1 MKRRDILRALA
12 ALPVLAPHARL
23 LARSEQAGTSRS
35 ISLHVSVAGKL
46 PDPAQ
51 VGRIV
56 AAGPP
61 ASVLVYCLAPHA
73 LLGWPFQLAPAA
85 RSMMEAAGFSL
96 PYLGRLAGRGST
108 LSLENLLA
116 LKPDMVV
123 DIGDVNPYYES
134 AAKSVQEQT
143 GVPYVLLDGRLN
155 DSPAQLRQAGHILGQ
170 AERGQQLALRAQA
183 ILDTAHQAAN
193 PRAKGLKAYLAR
205 GNDGLE
211 TGMGQSI
218 HTEVLRLCSLTVMGD
233 EKTDNRLGRISYE
246 QLLAW
251 DPDMLFA
258 QDDAFFE
265 LARTQA
271 PWNQLKAVKE
281 GRLYRVP
288 ALPFGWLDGPPG
300 INRLAGVI
308 WLNAL
313 LEGSAA
319 MPRMYSELQE
329 FYSAF
334 YGMSLSDE
342 QVKRLVQGLDPLGSQ
357 QGG

>member
-1 MKRRDILRALA
+1 MKRRDVLRALA
-12 ALPVLAPHARL
+12 ALPILAPHARL
-23 LARSEQAGTSRS
+23 LAQSEQVGASAA
-35 ISLHVSVAGKL
+35 INLHLSVAGKL

-51 VGRIV
+51 VRRVV

-61 ASVLVYCLAPHA
+61 ASVLAYCIAPHT

-85 RSMMEAAGFSL
+85 QELMVQAGFSL

-108 LSLENLLA
+108 LSLESLLA
-116 LKPDMVV
+116 LKPDMVL

-134 AAKSVQEQT
+134 AAKAVQEQT
-143 GVPYVLLDGRLN
+143 GVPYVLMDGRLN
-155 DSPAQLRQAGHILGQ
+155 DSPAQLRQAGHLLGQ
-170 AERGQQLALRAQA
+170 VDRGQQLAQHAQA
-183 ILDTAHQAAN
+183 ILDQAHQAAR

-218 HTEVLRLCSLTVMGD
+218 HTEVLRLCGLTVMGD
-233 EKTDNRLGRISYE
+233 AQNDNRLGRISYE

-251 DPDMLFA
+251 DPDILFA

-271 PWNQLKAVKE
+271 PWNQLKALRE

-308 WLNAL
+308 WLSAL
-313 LEGSAA
+313 LEGSDA
-319 MPRMYSELQE
+319 MPRMLLELQD
-329 FYSAF
+329 FYSVF
-334 YGMSLSDE
+334 YGMSLDSE
-342 QVKRLVQGLDPLGSQ
+342 QIKRLVQGLDPLGSQ
-357 QGG
+357 QSS

>member
-1 MKRRDILRALA
+1 MKRRDVLRAWV
-12 ALPVLAPHARL
+12 ALSMLAPHARL
-23 LARSEQAGTSRS
+23 LARSEQAGSSRS
-35 ISLHVSVAGKL
+35 VSLHISVAGKL
-46 PDPAQ
+46 PNPAQ
-51 VGRIV
+51 VGRVV

-61 ASVLVYCLAPHA
+61 ASVLVYCLVPHA

-85 RSMMEAAGFSL
+85 LGMMDAAGFSL

-108 LSLENLLA
+108 LSLESLLA

-123 DIGDVNPYYES
+123 DIGDVNLYYES

-183 ILDTAHQAAN
+183 ILDTAHQAAS

-218 HTEVLRLCSLTVMGD
+218 HTEVLRLCGLTVMGD
-233 EKTDNRLGRISYE
+233 ERSDNRLGRISYE
-246 QLLAW
+246 QLLVW

-334 YGMSLSDE
+334 YGISLSCE
-342 QVKRLVQGLDPLGSQ
+342 QIKRLVQGLDPLGSQ
-357 QGG
+357 QGA